1 MEVGCAGWGSS
12 GSHQRGVAFRVGVWL
27 ELFFVFFSLWGYEWG
42 WHLLIFQKKKNK
54 KKNASMSEATLLL
67 DIVYASDLGREQ
79 VQQDR

>member
-1 MEVGCAGWGSS
+1 MGLALVD
-12 GSHQRGVAFRVGVWL
+12 
-27 ELFFVFFSLWGYEWG
+27 FS
-42 WHLLIFQKKKNK
+42 KKHK